1 MAYSLNIPIVKLY
14 GGDLSVIDFIKT
26 AKGYDVTV
34 RLSYEDYV
42 HAKTL
47 RRLSLRID
55 DDERVFHARKIS
67 DFDVARQQKGEVS
80 DVIIEFHGEKLK
92 LKENIKSI

>member
-14 GGDLSVIDFIKT
+14 GGNLSVIDFVKT

-34 RLSYEDYV
+34 RLSYDDYT
-42 HAKTL
+42 HARTL
-47 RRLSLRID
+47 RRLSLRVD
-55 DDERVFHARKIS
+55 DDDRIFRARKIG
-67 DFDVARQQKGEVS
+67 DFDVARQQPGEIS

-92 LKENIKSI
+92 LKENIKAI